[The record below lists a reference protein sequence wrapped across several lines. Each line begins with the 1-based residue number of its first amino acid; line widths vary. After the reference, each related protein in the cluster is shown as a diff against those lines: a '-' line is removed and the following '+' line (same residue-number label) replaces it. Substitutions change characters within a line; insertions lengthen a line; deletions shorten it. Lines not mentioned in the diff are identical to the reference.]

1 MLVCL
6 QADRHSEAARL
17 LMDAAAQ
24 LSSRQA
30 PPLQIKKL
38 YVLAALEV
46 EAFRKK
52 AMSAAASGDAGRM
65 GSDGAARSS
74 VLSGA
79 KPAAGAAHT
88 LAGEA
93 ATQPPEWLSMLTA
106 SCSECPHALC
116 VALPSIRSN
125 TFQSPVEATRVGHG
139 CTNSMCTWY
148 MCLILLCHVCVHVQL
163 RLQPRSL
170 MPYVACGLLC
180 RSDDMGSLS
189 RQ

>member
-1 MLVCL
+1 VLLCP

-46 EAFRKK
+46 EAYRKK
-52 AMSAAASGDAGRM
+52 ALSAAAAGDAGRM

-74 VLSGA
+74 VLGGA

-93 ATQPPEWLSMLTA
+93 PTQPLERLESLLPAAQESHHPPIRTKRGKDVGSWVQQCVRTCADACFVDCTMVSHMHVSWTA
-106 SCSECPHALC
+106 
-116 VALPSIRSN
+116 
-125 TFQSPVEATRVGHG
+125 
-139 CTNSMCTWY
+139 
-148 MCLILLCHVCVHVQL
+148 
-163 RLQPRSL
+163 
-170 MPYVACGLLC
+170 
-180 RSDDMGSLS
+180 
-189 RQ
+189 